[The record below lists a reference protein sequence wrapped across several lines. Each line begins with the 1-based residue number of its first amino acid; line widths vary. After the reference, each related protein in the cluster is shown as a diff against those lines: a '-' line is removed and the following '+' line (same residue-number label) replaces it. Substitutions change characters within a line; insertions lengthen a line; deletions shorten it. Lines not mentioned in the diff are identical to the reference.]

1 MSFMFL
7 LWRVLPIPT
16 AVRWLLVRAAHTR
29 YLVAACALVFD
40 AQGRLLLQ
48 RHTYRRRYAWGLPG
62 GWLHG
67 AEQAG
72 DGLTREINEKTGLR
86 AEVGPL
92 VRAVTGGS
100 HRKVE
105 LIYSVRVTGSFRSS
119 PEVSEAAYF
128 GFDELPTAIAPD
140 TLAMITWA
148 FANRSAFLHNDDPGT

>member
-1 MSFMFL
+1 MAFMLL
-7 LWRVLPIPT
+7 LWRVLPIPI

-48 RHTYRRRYAWGLPG
+48 RYTYRRRYTWGLPG

-72 DGLTREINEKTGLR
+72 DGLARKINEEIGLR

-100 HRKVE
+100 HRTVE
-105 LIYSVRVTGSFRSS
+105 LIYSARVTGSFRSS

-140 TLAMITWA
+140 ILAVITWA
-148 FANRSAFLHNDDPGT
+148 FANRSALLHNEGQGP